1 MTTRDALIERLLTLQ
16 DTILL
21 HSQARTAPSFLNA
34 LVMKAARSADG
45 TLGTPGDALVEP
57 FDGGAL
63 VLLPYIDNTETFV
76 VALVGPNGVDA
87 SIVSNDSGEAD
98 ALYAGLAD
106 QLGLLNATCE
116 GCSIPIPS
124 IYQVCANCA

>member
-16 DTILL
+16 DTILQ
-21 HSQARTAPSFLNA
+21 HSHAHAAPPDLNA
-34 LVMKAARSADG
+34 LVLKAASSADG

-63 VLLPYIDNTETFV
+63 VLLPYINNTETFV

-87 SIVSNDSGEAD
+87 SIVSDDSGEAD
-98 ALYAGLAD
+98 ALYAGLAE
-106 QLGLLNATCE
+106 QLGILNETCE
-116 GCSIPIPS
+116 GCRTPIPS
-124 IYQVCANCA
+124 IYQVCAACA